1 MTTFTLL
8 NDAERKELW
17 ACLALRHASGI
28 GPLRAML
35 LAEDYGSALA
45 AVEAALSVPA
55 AWAERGLIPERIAR
69 DFAREQWRE
78 AARAEWNALRRS
90 GFSFLLRGDPA
101 YPPLLRE
108 IPDAPLLLYYKGNLE
123 LLRGPA
129 VGVVGSRDCT
139 REGLAVTAFFARA
152 LSRAGITVI
161 SGLAKGID
169 RAAHLAGLEGPGR
182 SIAILGTGIDRLYPP
197 HNADLA
203 EKMETLGLLLSEFPP
218 GTPAAAR
225 HFPIRNRLIS
235 GLARGILVVEA
246 AARSG
251 SLITARLALEQGR
264 EVFAVPGHTM
274 AAVSEGCRSL
284 IRQGAKAVFS
294 ADDILAELAPL
305 LRPEVRKALDERL
318 ADGDRRRKIPL
329 PRRRADNRHEDSL
342 AKAESVL
349 PEGDL
354 PWLAPEEAVLRRQDK
369 AGPPGR
375 NPAPVPL
382 PENLEPPERAILEAL
397 KGGKAHIDELARRL
411 DQEVACLSGRLL
423 ALEMRGLVIRLP
435 GAIYARPE
443 AAHGSA

>member
-1 MTTFTLL
+1 MAVFTLL
-8 NDAERKELW
+8 SDSGRKELW
-17 ACLALRHASGI
+17 ACLALRHAAGI
-28 GPLRAML
+28 GPLRSMRL
-35 LAEDYGSALA
+35 LEAYGSALA
-45 AVEAALSVPA
+45 AVEAALAAPA
-55 AWAERGLIPERIAR
+55 AWAEEGLIPEAIAR
-69 DFAREQWRE
+69 DFSRKQWLE

-90 GFSFLLRGDPA
+90 GFSFLLQGDPD
-101 YPPLLRE
+101 YPPLLRA

-123 LLRGPA
+123 LLRAPA

-152 LSRAGITVI
+152 LSRAGVTII
-161 SGLAKGID
+161 SGLARGID

-182 SIAILGTGIDRLYPP
+182 SIALLGTGIDRLYPR

-218 GTPAAAR
+218 GTPAAPH

-305 LRPEVRKALDERL
+305 LQPEVRQALDKRFAEEN
-318 ADGDRRRKIPL
+318 RRKKKPV
-329 PRRRADNRHEDSL
+329 PRRKADDRHEEAL
-342 AKAESVL
+342 ATAESVL

-354 PWLAPEEAVLRRQDK
+354 PWLAPKESDRREKARPPARKPTPRPDLSPPEEAVL
-369 AGPPGR
+369 
-375 NPAPVPL
+375 
-382 PENLEPPERAILEAL
+382 EAL
-397 KGGKAHIDELARRL
+397 LAGRTHIDELARRL
-411 DQEVACLSGRLL
+411 DQEVARLSGLL
-423 ALEMRGLVIRLP
+423 LILEMRGLVVRLP

-443 AAHGSA
+443 TGHGAA

>member
-1 MTTFTLL
+1 MTTFALL
-8 NDAERKELW
+8 SGSDRKELW

-28 GPLRAML
+28 GPLRAMRL
-35 LAEDYGSALA
+35 VEAYGSALA
-45 AVEAALSVPA
+45 AVEAALAVPA
-55 AWAERGLIPERIAR
+55 AWAERGLIPDRIAR
-69 DFAREQWRE
+69 NFAREQWRE
-78 AARAEWNALRRS
+78 AARAEWNAVRRS
-90 GFSFLLRGDPA
+90 GFPFLLPGDPA

-108 IPDAPLLLYYKGNLE
+108 IPDAPLLLYYKGNPE

-129 VGVVGSRDCT
+129 VAVVGSRDCT

-182 SIAILGTGIDRLYPP
+182 SIALLGTGIDRIYPP

-218 GTPAAAR
+218 GTPAAPR

-235 GLARGILVVEA
+235 GLARGVLVVEA

-284 IRQGAKAVFS
+284 IRQGAKAVFA
-294 ADDILAELAPL
+294 ADDILLELAPL
-305 LRPEVRKALDERL
+305 LHPEVRKALDERL
-318 ADGDRRRKIPL
+318 AEGDRRKRSPM
-329 PRRRADNRHEDSL
+329 PRRKADNRHEDAL

-354 PWLAPEEAVLRRQDK
+354 PWLAPDEAALRRSGK
-369 AGPPGR
+369 AKVPER

-382 PENLEPPERAILEAL
+382 PGNLEPPEKAILEAL
-397 KGGKAHIDELARRL
+397 KAGKTHIDELSRLL

-423 ALEMRGLVIRLP
+423 MLEMRGLVTRLP

-443 AAHGSA
+443 VTHGSA